1 MYTWFREQ
9 GNQILSKVVEA
20 VKIELFKE
28 DDIFYGG
35 LSFEKEAQSIVG
47 VMKKKIISLILESG
61 HPNRSLFKY
70 IHEHITTYSFQQC

>member
-1 MYTWFREQ
+1 MYTWFREE

-20 VKIELFKE
+20 VKIEVFKE

-47 VMKKKIISLILESG
+47 VTTKKSLVW
-61 HPNRSLFKY
+61 F
-70 IHEHITTYSFQQC
+70 